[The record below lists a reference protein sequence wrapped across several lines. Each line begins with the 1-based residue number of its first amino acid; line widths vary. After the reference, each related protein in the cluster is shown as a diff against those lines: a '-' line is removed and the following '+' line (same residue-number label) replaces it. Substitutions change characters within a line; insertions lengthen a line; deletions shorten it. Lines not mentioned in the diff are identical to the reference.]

1 MQHWA
6 PELGIGHQ
14 SGVINSVILGAGD
27 NTAPCLPMVPSPGL
41 LPQHRPHQGRQPRS
55 AVTVT
60 TDTREGG
67 GDGPE
72 DSAEDEVPPVPRFRA
87 RNYLVSW
94 VNIIIRAANGS
105 SAKFSQSRRRA
116 LIRASPG

>member
-1 MQHWA
+1 M
-6 PELGIGHQ
+6 
-14 SGVINSVILGAGD
+14 INSVILGAGD
-27 NTAPCLPMVPSPGL
+27 NTAPCLPMVPGPGL

-72 DSAEDEVPPVPRFRA
+72 DCAEDEVPPVPRFRA

-94 VNIIIRAANGS
+94 VNIIIRAANEPS
-105 SAKFSQSRRRA
+105 TKFSQSRRRA
-116 LIRASPG
+116 LIKSTY